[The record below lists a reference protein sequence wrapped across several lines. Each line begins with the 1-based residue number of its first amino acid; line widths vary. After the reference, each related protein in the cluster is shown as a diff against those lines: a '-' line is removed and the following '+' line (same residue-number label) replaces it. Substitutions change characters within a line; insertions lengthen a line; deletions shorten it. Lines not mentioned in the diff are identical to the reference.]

1 MNYVKS
7 IISHLIERADRY
19 IYIKDTS
26 TEEIDRAKHA
36 FEKMNA
42 IPFPKKF
49 EFDGDIKI
57 GKYGVIESLVFYVQD
72 LKDRV
77 YSRILG
83 HMRDNIKRGVVS
95 YRFTSSNPKLN
106 HECFNINVGVNDVRD
121 SLYRILKELN
131 KIIFQS
137 AMINGISVF
146 EDYVNADNPDKETH
160 DFRHEGHN
168 RFVDAYLATHFDELL
183 KKVKIFIN
191 GEEAKK
197 NDYARIIFDWSLEKL
212 ADLGRHKKATI
223 EVHSGDSFVKLEFV
237 AKKNLK

>member
-1 MNYVKS
+1 MNYVKT
-7 IISHLIERADRY
+7 ITTHLINCADRY
-19 IYIKDTS
+19 VYIKDAS
-26 TEEIDRAKHA
+26 TEEINRAKQA

-57 GKYGVIESLVFYVQD
+57 GKYGIIESLVFYVKD

-77 YSRILG
+77 CRRILG
-83 HMRDNIKRGVVS
+83 HMQDNIKRGVVS

-106 HECFNINVGVNDVRD
+106 HECFNVNVGVNDVRD

-137 AMINGISVF
+137 AVVNGISVF
-146 EDYVNADNPDKETH
+146 EDYVNADNPDEETYG
-160 DFRHEGHN
+160 FRHEGHD

-197 NDYARIIFDWSLEKL
+197 NDYVRIIFDWSMEKI

-223 EVHSGDSFVKLEFV
+223 EVRSDDSFVKLEFI